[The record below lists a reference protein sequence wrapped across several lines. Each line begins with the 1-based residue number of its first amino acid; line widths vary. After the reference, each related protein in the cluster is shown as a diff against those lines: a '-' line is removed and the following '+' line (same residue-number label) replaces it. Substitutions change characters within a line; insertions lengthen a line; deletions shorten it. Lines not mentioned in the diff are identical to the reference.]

1 MVSVSDVV
9 TWLAAV
15 SSLAVIV
22 GVGFVVLQLRQNA
35 RLLEATL
42 RQQRSDVTLSILER
56 LTDESFPRRR
66 AEMHRILK
74 QFVATDWKDAFES
87 PGDFEAR
94 NFAHIYDMIGVM
106 AKHKLIDL
114 DLLADVLQGL
124 IIRDW
129 EVFAPHADRMRKE
142 FGFYRAYSNF
152 EWLAVEIQHRLGFVP
167 THPITAAGPSESHGV
182 MRGPGPVEPGASAAP
197 PGQGISR

>member
-56 LTDESFPRRR
+56 ITDESFPRRR
-66 AEMHRILK
+66 SEMHRILHH
-74 QFVATDWKDAFES
+74 FAETDWKDAFGS
-87 PGDFEAR
+87 PEGFEVR
-94 NFAHIYDMIGVM
+94 NFAQIYDLIAVM
-106 AKHKLIDL
+106 AKHQFIDL
-114 DLLADVLQGL
+114 ALLSDIMQGV

-129 EVFAPHADRMRKE
+129 EVFAPYAKRIRAE
-142 FGFYRAYSNF
+142 YGFSRAYANF
-152 EWLAVEIQHRLGFVP
+152 EWLAGEIQHRLGLVVVP
-167 THPITAAGPSESHGV
+167 PSGAAVGPS
-182 MRGPGPVEPGASAAP
+182 ASSAP
-197 PGQGISR
+197 PPR

>member
-1 MVSVSDVV
+1 MVSVSDVI

-56 LTDESFPRRR
+56 ITDESFPRRR
-66 AEMHRILK
+66 AEMHRVLK
-74 QFVATDWKDAFES
+74 RFVETNWKDAFET
-87 PGDFEAR
+87 PEDFEVR
-94 NFAHIYDMIGVM
+94 NFAHIYDLIGVM
-106 AKHKLIDL
+106 AKHGFIDL

-124 IIRDW
+124 VIRDW
-129 EVFAPHADRMRKE
+129 EVFAPHVRKMRSE
-142 FGFYRAYSNF
+142 FGFYAAYSNF
-152 EWLAVEIQHRLGFVP
+152 EWLAGEIQRRIGFVP
-167 THPITAAGPSESHGV
+167 TRPPAS
-182 MRGPGPVEPGASAAP
+182 PVVEGATP
-197 PGQGISR
+197 

>member
-56 LTDESFPRRR
+56 ITDESFPRRR
-66 AEMHRILK
+66 AEMHRIMAHLTE
-74 QFVATDWKDAFES
+74 TDWKGTFETPEAFEV
-87 PGDFEAR
+87 R
-94 NFAHIYDMIGVM
+94 NFAHIYDLIGVM
-106 AKHKLIDL
+106 AKYQLIDL
-114 DLLADVLQGL
+114 DLLTDVLQGV

-129 EVFAPHADRMRKE
+129 EVFGPYAKRMRAE
-142 FGFYRAYSNF
+142 YGFPRAYANF
-152 EWLAVEIQHRLGFVP
+152 EWLAGEIQRRLGFVP
-167 THPITAAGPSESHGV
+167 
-182 MRGPGPVEPGASAAP
+182 P
-197 PGQGISR
+197 PGSEATGSRPQAVESPQSPRK

>member
-22 GVGFVVLQLRQNA
+22 GVGFVVLQLRQNG

-56 LTDESFPRRR
+56 ITDESFPRRR
-66 AEMHRILK
+66 AEMHRVLK
-74 QFVATDWKDAFES
+74 HFVETDWKGAFES
-87 PGDFEAR
+87 PEDFEVR
-94 NFAHIYDMIGVM
+94 NFAHIYDLIGVM
-106 AKHKLIDL
+106 AKYGLIDL
-114 DLLADVLQGL
+114 DLLADVLQGVV
-124 IIRDW
+124 IRDW
-129 EVFAPHADRMRKE
+129 EVFAPHVKKMRSE

-152 EWLAVEIQHRLGFVP
+152 EWLAGEVQRKLGFVP
-167 THPITAAGPSESHGV
+167 VKPTATEVYHKDSSLRPT
-182 MRGPGPVEPGASAAP
+182 EPP
-197 PGQGISR
+197 PG